1 MKVDVIENTP
11 GSVRFILK
19 GSGFN
24 FANALR
30 RVVMNSVECFAVDSV
45 TFYENST
52 AMFDE
57 YIAHRIGML
66 PILTPKGYNEK
77 DEILFSLTAEGP
89 SIVYSKDMVGS
100 DKYVK
105 VANDNIP
112 IIKLSTGQ
120 KLRLDA
126 KAIMN
131 KGSKSAKFQPGL
143 ATYKANEKGDEFEF
157 YIETFGQMQ
166 AMEILTRALEVIK
179 NEVKDISKEL
189 KK

>member
-19 GSGFN
+19 DAGFN

-30 RVVMNSVECFAVDSV
+30 RVIMNSVDCFAIDSV

-57 YIAHRIGML
+57 YIAHRVGL
-66 PILTPKGYNEK
+66 VPILTPKGYNKK
-77 DEILFSLTAEGP
+77 DEIFFKLNAEGP
-89 SIVYSKDMVGS
+89 ITIYSKDVISS
-100 DKYVK
+100 DKFVK

-112 IIKLSTGQ
+112 IMKLATGQ
-120 KLRLDA
+120 KLRFDA
-126 KAIMN
+126 KAIMD
-131 KGSKSAKFQPGL
+131 KGSRSAKFQPGL

-166 AMEILTRALEVIK
+166 AMDILTRALDLIK
-179 NEVKDISKEL
+179 SEVKDISKEL